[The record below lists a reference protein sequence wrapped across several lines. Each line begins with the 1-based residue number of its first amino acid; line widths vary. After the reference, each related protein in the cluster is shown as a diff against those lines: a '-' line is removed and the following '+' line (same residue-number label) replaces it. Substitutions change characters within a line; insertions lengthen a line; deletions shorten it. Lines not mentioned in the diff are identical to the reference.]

1 MAQQARVFEA
11 NDNTFAADLTTYLGT
26 LTIASTTQPNISI
39 IVGGSRIRVLITYRD
54 A

>member
-11 NDNTFAADLTTYLGT
+11 NDNTFAADLTTYLAG
-26 LTIASTTQPNISI
+26 LTIAASSQPNISI
-39 IVGGSRIRVLITYRD
+39 ITGGSRIRVLITYRD